1 MRHNHDI
8 FSGGLYYF
16 CLNNFDMDD
25 DLGLNNL
32 ETVLLTSSPTLVKVV
47 ELGDVKFIL
56 DTGDLT
62 AETPT
67 GLK

>member
-1 MRHNHDI
+1 
-8 FSGGLYYF
+8 
-16 CLNNFDMDD
+16 MDD